1 MPARSAAQDLAD
13 DASDPDVIAAVV
25 AGDTARFAVLVR
37 RHNQAVFRACR
48 AVIGDDTEAEDAVQS
63 AWVQAYRALATFRGE
78 STFRTWVTR
87 IAVHEASHRLQARR
101 RLAAV
106 PIEEVMTM
114 PAAVDPE
121 GEAAT
126 EQLGRLLERHID
138 QLPEGMRVV
147 LVLRDI
153 MELDTA
159 ETASCLG
166 IAEEAVRVRLH
177 RARQALA
184 TTLLDSAGDL
194 SPPTVWRFDGERCS
208 RTVARVMAAIIPAP
222 PATETT

>member
-1 MPARSAAQDLAD
+1 MPPRSAATDALAD
-13 DASDPDVIAAVV
+13 DASDPDVIAAVLD
-25 AGDTARFAVLVR
+25 GDTARFAALVR

-48 AVIGDDTEAEDAVQS
+48 AVIGDDTEAEDAVQT
-63 AWVQAYRALATFRGE
+63 AWVQAYRALATFRGD

-87 IAVHEASHRLQARR
+87 IAVHEASHRLHDRR

-106 PIEEVMTM
+106 PIEEVSTM

-126 EQLGRLLERHID
+126 EQLGRLLEHHID

-184 TTLLDSAGDL
+184 TTLLATTDDTAA
-194 SPPTVWRFDGERCS
+194 PVVWKFDGERCS
-208 RTVARVMAAIIPAP
+208 RTVARVMAAIMPAG
-222 PATETT
+222 ENH